1 MKYNQ
6 NTHCHFLVEFTPN
19 DRKVLKVPRKIIT
32 KE

>member
-6 NTHCHFLVEFTPN
+6 NTHCHFLAEFTPN